1 MISLVDLLLEKRFNT
16 YSTLVVLQH
25 SKDSFITNVL
35 DELRAIARVV
45 VVGNETPDEF
55 KENMGVA
62 RIRILTTKPPKD
74 AFKLVQQDALKN
86 IPDLKSFKYNP
97 DKIQQVD

>member
-1 MISLVDLLLEKRFNT
+1 MISLIDLISEKRFNT
-16 YSTLVVLQH
+16 YSTLVLIQH

-62 RIRILTTKPPKD
+62 RVRIITTKPPKD

-97 DKIQQVD
+97 DKIQQAD